1 MYQILT
7 YSTTCC
13 MWRVGKVSRC
23 EEKMFLLLCPVE
35 KKYTTDLL
43 LCLFAVCQK
52 THTAK
57 TLPCAKLKHTAK
69 HGLAVCPIIA
79 MHLWLPCFYWVT
91 HDKSFAV
98 CPKSCPRQ
106 RLRHTA
112 NMPFPVG
119 SHGEV
124 TTDETLLTSGDF
136 VPVVLCGDGIECI
149 DTMGK
154 GSN

>member
-1 MYQILT
+1 
-7 YSTTCC
+7 
-13 MWRVGKVSRC
+13 
-23 EEKMFLLLCPVE
+23 MFLLLCPVE

-52 THTAK
+52 THTRQRLCRVPNNCHAS
-57 TLPCAKLKHTAK
+57 LV
-69 HGLAVCPIIA
+69 AVR
-79 MHLWLPCFYWVT
+79 LLGDT
-91 HDKSFAV
+91 
-98 CPKSCPRQ
+98 RQ

-112 NMPFPVG
+112 NMPFRVG
-119 SHGEV
+119 SRGEV

>member
-1 MYQILT
+1 MLFVKGRKSFEVRRENVSNT
-7 YSTTCC
+7 LPC
-13 MWRVGKVSRC
+13 WKKVHNRFITLPVCRLSRN
-23 EEKMFLLLCPVE
+23 
-35 KKYTTDLL
+35 
-43 LCLFAVCQK
+43 

-57 TLPCAKLKHTAK
+57 ILPCAKLKHTAK
-69 HGLAVCPIIA
+69 HGLAVCPIIV

-98 CPKSCPRQ
+98 CPKSCPRK